1 MNEQTKE
8 RIKDRI
14 RAKTDNILARRIRE
28 FDEDMSELLV
38 RNPFGARLVPEE
50 IWKGSKFE
58 RSFVT
63 SFGQG
68 VYEQIAYEIAIGSG
82 AEAQNQYAETLTIN
96 TWQEEAIN
104 NLLSD
109 QRSNQGLEPNWEQE
123 LATINNLDTRS
134 NVEVTVL
141 FDLYIRRENGEE
153 EYYSIKTVK
162 PNLDQTEI
170 AKRDMLRTMVFK
182 DNAFAYYALP
192 YNPDGDGLTYSW
204 KMIRKLF
211 NMNNSSAVLIGSS
224 FWNKVGNDPNT
235 YNELLALFD
244 ELGDE
249 YQEKIRETY
258 LNL

>member
-1 MNEQTKE
+1 MY
-8 RIKDRI
+8 
-14 RAKTDNILARRIRE
+14 
-28 FDEDMSELLV
+28 V
-38 RNPFGARLVPEE
+38 
-50 IWKGSKFE
+50 
-58 RSFVT
+58 
-63 SFGQG
+63 
-68 VYEQIAYEIAIGSG
+68 
-82 AEAQNQYAETLTIN
+82 
-96 TWQEEAIN
+96 
-104 NLLSD
+104 
-109 QRSNQGLEPNWEQE
+109 
-123 LATINNLDTRS
+123 
-134 NVEVTVL
+134 
-141 FDLYIRRENGEE
+141 RRENGEE

-170 AKRDMLRTMVFK
+170 AKRDMLRTMVLK

-192 YNPDGDGLTYSW
+192 YNPYGDGLTYSW
-204 KMIRKLF
+204 TMPKKLF